1 MNWQAHCGV
10 FTVPIQAAVRYKV
23 PLNLWGEHGFLD
35 LGGMYSLNDFVEFT
49 AKHRLDHALRGYEW
63 HDFTDDGRTKLGR
76 PELSEGLSPKDLLW
90 AQYPSDEE
98 IADIG
103 RTEEKI
109 VSSKP

>member
-1 MNWQAHCGV
+1 LVDDYRTTSNYDILIPVSGGKDS
-10 FTVPIQAAVRYKV
+10 Y
-23 PLNLWGEHGFLD
+23 D